1 MPFDHH
7 RTYWR
12 PKHTLKSGVTTAS
25 APCLRVCAFLSRDNK
40 DQIRQENIQR
50 NEKEQNWRI
59 FVLNLWDLSIN
70 KAAHQWYV
78 AKDVWE

>member
-50 NEKEQNWRI
+50 NEKEQN
-59 FVLNLWDLSIN
+59 
-70 KAAHQWYV
+70 
-78 AKDVWE
+78 